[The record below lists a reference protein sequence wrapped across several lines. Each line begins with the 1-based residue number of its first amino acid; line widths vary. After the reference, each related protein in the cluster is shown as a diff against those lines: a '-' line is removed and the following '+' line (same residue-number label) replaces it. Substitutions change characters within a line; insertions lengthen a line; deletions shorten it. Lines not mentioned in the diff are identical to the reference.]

1 LGFTDIL
8 AVVEVAL
15 AAIVR
20 LELFRT
26 ANCREMLDLNRIAKQ
41 RSEYGHGAAKLV
53 DQTARGAKP
62 SEILIFEP
70 HKFKLAINLKTSSER
85 SASRPS

>member
-62 SEILIFEP
+62 SEIFIFEP